1 VKIINQKIIEMNKF
15 NNNLLSKIIAL
26 KRYILI
32 MKFTLLF
39 LFLSLFQ
46 LSANYSQKSMLRFS
60 MQDATIKEVLAEIE
74 QQSNYTFL
82 FDNTKIDVL
91 HKVDVDFENSDIE
104 EVLNELFYNTEINY
118 KIVKNQILL
127 DNKFQNQEFQ
137 PIKVTGI
144 VMDEDANEPLPG
156 VNIYIKGTTI
166 GTITDASGNYEIE
179 VPNENATLVFKYI
192 GYKTQE
198 IPVAGNAEINVS
210 LVFEAEYLDEIVVI
224 GYGVVKKIDLTGALA
239 TLKEEDFNRGLGST
253 PEQMIQ
259 GKVAGVRIIS
269 NNGEPGAG
277 SNIQIRGMSS
287 ISTGQQP
294 LFVVDGIPLDIQ
306 STVPNSMISGGW
318 AAGAATSPLNFI
330 NPDDIESIDI
340 LKDAS
345 ATAIYGS
352 RGANGVI
359 IITTKKGATGEA
371 NINYSAYYSIS
382 KIPHTIDV
390 LTADEFID
398 ARVEV
403 LNLSEDDVNHYGYS
417 TNWQDEIFR
426 TAYSHNHNLSISGGT
441 DKSSFHASFNY
452 LDQEGIINKSDHNRI
467 TGRINVSQKALNDRF
482 NVDAKIT
489 ASQVKENRLPIGETT
504 TADGDL
510 IIQAIQANPTMPVY
524 DTVTGE
530 PYQVPGIINPVA
542 LLDYIDDETKTNKI
556 LASISPSLEIINGL
570 TYKLNLGLEHSA
582 SVRRNDQYS
591 AYIIPTNGATG
602 AIAEKDITNYIVEN
616 TLSYSRKIGNNHNI
630 NLLAGHSY
638 QYFFTEGQGIYAS
651 EVQSDD
657 LIRPT
662 YNIETSPSADKE
674 VWAYAL
680 KNEMQSFFGR
690 INYDLMEKY
699 LFTAT
704 IRRDGS
710 SKFGENNKYGDFPSF
725 AFAWRLSQEDFIRN
739 LNIFDNLKL
748 RIGWGKTGN
757 QEIGSKHSL
766 FALSATIDS
775 RAYLNGGLGNPIT
788 NGIVL
793 TKTPNP
799 DIAWET
805 TVSTNTGID
814 FGLFHGKLYGSVDY
828 FHKKTMDM
836 LLDIPA
842 KQPAPTERQLV
853 NVDKGYVLNKG
864 IELELHSVILS
875 GEELFW
881 EVTGTFTKINNIVED
896 LPVTLIQTGR
906 GSGQGMSSKTVQ
918 VITSGEPM
926 NTFYGYKFLGFDSTG
941 MGIYQEGGSGS
952 DTLVFLGS
960 PHPDFIWGLSSS
972 FTYKNFDFS
981 LFFEGVQGNLIY
993 NNTANSIG
1001 IMGNLRQSKNTFPE
1015 TVNSGENPRNPIRFS
1030 NRFIEDGSYLR
1041 LSNVTL
1047 GYSVPFGKFT
1057 LIDNLRFYVTA
1068 SNLFV
1073 ITDYSGYDPDINTD
1087 ASVNGVNSIGIDNS
1101 CYPKPRT
1108 FLFGMSI
1115 TF

>member
-1 VKIINQKIIEMNKF
+1 
-15 NNNLLSKIIAL
+15 
-26 KRYILI
+26 
-32 MKFTLLF
+32 
-39 LFLSLFQ
+39 
-46 LSANYSQKSMLRFS
+46 
-60 MQDATIKEVLAEIE
+60 KE
-74 QQSNYTFL
+74 
-82 FDNTKIDVL
+82 D
-91 HKVDVDFENSDIE
+91 
-104 EVLNELFYNTEINY
+104 
-118 KIVKNQILL
+118 
-127 DNKFQNQEFQ
+127 
-137 PIKVTGI
+137 
-144 VMDEDANEPLPG
+144 
-156 VNIYIKGTTI
+156 
-166 GTITDASGNYEIE
+166 
-179 VPNENATLVFKYI
+179 
-192 GYKTQE
+192 
-198 IPVAGNAEINVS
+198 
-210 LVFEAEYLDEIVVI
+210 
-224 GYGVVKKIDLTGALA
+224 
-239 TLKEEDFNRGLGST
+239 DFNRGLAST

-259 GKVAGVRIIS
+259 GKVAGVKITS
-269 NNGEPGAG
+269 NNGEPGSG

-287 ISTGQQP
+287 VSTGQQP

-306 STVPNSMISGGW
+306 STVPDAMISGGW
-318 AAGAATSPLNFI
+318 ASGAATSPLNFI

-359 IITTKKGATGEA
+359 IITTKKGGTEEA
-371 NINYSAYYSIS
+371 NIKYSTYYSIS
-382 KIPHTIDV
+382 RIPHTIDV
-390 LTADEFID
+390 LTADEFVD
-398 ARVEV
+398 ARVAYLDNV
-403 LNLSEDDVNHYGYS
+403 DEDDQSHYGFS

-426 TAYSHNHNLSISGGT
+426 TAYSKNHNLSISGGT
-441 DKSSFHASFNY
+441 EKSSYHASFNY
-452 LDQEGIINKSDHNRI
+452 LDQQGIIRKSDQNRM
-467 TGRINVSQKALNDRF
+467 TGRINVSQKALDDRF
-482 NVDAKIT
+482 NVDARIT
-489 ASQVKENRLPIGETT
+489 ASQVKGNRLPIGETT

-510 IIQAIQANPTMPVY
+510 LIQAIQANPTMPVY
-524 DTVTGE
+524 DTATGE
-530 PYQVPGIINPVA
+530 LFQVRRIINPVA
-542 LLDYIDDETKTNKI
+542 LLEYNDDETKTNKI

-591 AYIIPTNGATG
+591 AYTYPQVG
-602 AIAEKDITNYIVEN
+602 AIGALAQKDITNYIIEN
-616 TLSYSRKIGNNHNI
+616 TISYSTGIGEMHNI

-638 QYFFTEGQGIYAS
+638 QYFFTEGQGIYAR

-657 LIRPT
+657 LLRPT
-662 YNIETSPSADKE
+662 YNIETSPDE
-674 VWAYAL
+674 DIWAYAL

-690 INYDLMEKY
+690 INYNLMEKY

-704 IRRDGS
+704 FRRDGS

-725 AFAWRLSQEDFIRN
+725 AFAWRASQEEFIKN
-739 LNIFDNLKL
+739 LGIFDHLKL
-748 RIGWGKTGN
+748 RLGWGKTGN

-766 FALSATIDS
+766 FALSATNDA
-775 RAYLNGGLGNPIT
+775 RAYLNGGQGAPVT

-805 TVSTNTGID
+805 TVSTNVGID
-814 FGLFHGKLYGSVDY
+814 FGLFRGKLYGSVDY

-853 NVDKGYVLNKG
+853 NVTQGYVLNKG
-864 IELELHSVILS
+864 LELELSSVVLS
-875 GEELFW
+875 RESLFW
-881 EVTGTFTKINNIVED
+881 EVSGTFTKINNVVED
-896 LPVTLIQTGR
+896 LPVSLIQTGR
-906 GSGQGMSSKTVQ
+906 GSGQGMTGVTVQ
-918 VITSGEPM
+918 VITSKEPM
-926 NTFYGYKFLGFDSTG
+926 NTFYGYNFLGFDTAG
-941 MGIYQEGGSGS
+941 MAEYQQGGSGT

-960 PHPDFIWGLSSS
+960 PHPDFIWGLSSTI
-972 FTYKNFDFS
+972 TYKNFDFNF
-981 LFFEGVQGNLIY
+981 FFEGVQGNLIY

-1015 TVNSGENPRNPIRFS
+1015 TVNLGENPRNSLRFS

-1047 GYSVPFGKFT
+1047 GYNLAFRKLT
-1057 LIDNLRFYVTA
+1057 LVDNLRLYVSAT
-1068 SNLFV
+1068 NLFV

-1087 ASVNGVNSIGIDNS
+1087 ASINGVNSIGIDNS

>member
-1 VKIINQKIIEMNKF
+1 
-15 NNNLLSKIIAL
+15 
-26 KRYILI
+26 
-32 MKFTLLF
+32 MKFTFLF

-60 MQDATIKEVLAEIE
+60 MQDATIKEVLSEIE
-74 QQSNYTFL
+74 QQSDYTFL

-137 PIKVTGI
+137 PIKVTGV
-144 VMDEDANEPLPG
+144 VMDEEANEPLPG

-198 IPVAGNAEINVS
+198 IPVAGNEEINVN
-210 LVFEAEYLDEIVVI
+210 LIFEAEYLDEIVVI
-224 GYGVVKKIDLTGALA
+224 GYGIVKKIDLTGSLA
-239 TLKEEDFNRGLGST
+239 TLKEEDFNRGLVST
-253 PEQMIQ
+253 PEQMLQ
-259 GKVAGVRIIS
+259 GKVAGVKITS

-306 STVPNSMISGGW
+306 STVPDAMISGGW
-318 AAGAATSPLNFI
+318 AMGAATSPLNFI

-359 IITTKKGATGEA
+359 IITTKKGGTGA
-371 NINYSAYYSIS
+371 PQIKFSTYYSIS
-382 KIPHTIDV
+382 KIPHIIDV
-390 LTADEFID
+390 LTAEEFVD
-398 ARVEV
+398 ARVKYLDGV
-403 LNLSEDDVNHYGYS
+403 TVDDENHYGFS
-417 TNWQDEIFR
+417 TNWQDQIFR
-426 TAYSHNHNLSISGGT
+426 TAYSHNHNLSVSGGSE
-441 DKSSFHASFNY
+441 KSSYHASFNY
-452 LDQEGIINKSDHNRI
+452 LDQQGIIRHSNLDRM
-467 TGRINVSQKALNDRF
+467 TGRINISQKALNDRF
-482 NVDAKIT
+482 NIDAKIT

-510 IIQAIQANPTMPVY
+510 LIQAIQANPTMPVY
-524 DTVTGE
+524 DTATGE
-530 PYQVPGIINPVA
+530 LFQVPRIINPVA
-542 LLDYIDDETKTNKI
+542 LLEYNSDETKTNKI
-556 LASISPSLEIINGL
+556 LASISPSLEIIKGL
-570 TYKLNLGLEHSA
+570 TYKLNLGLDRSFSE
-582 SVRRNDQYS
+582 RRNDQYS
-591 AYIIPTNGATG
+591 AYTYPDVGAIG
-602 AIAEKDITNYIVEN
+602 AIAEKNITNYVVEN
-616 TLSYSRKIGNNHNI
+616 TLSYTTKIGDNHNI

-638 QYFFTEGQGIYAS
+638 QYFYTSGQGIYAR

-657 LIRPT
+657 LLRPT
-662 YNIETSPSADKE
+662 YNIETSPDKD

-680 KNEMQSFFGR
+680 KNEMQSYFGR
-690 INYDLMEKY
+690 INYNLMDKY
-699 LFTAT
+699 LVTAT

-725 AFAWRLSQEDFIRN
+725 AVAWRLSQEDFIRN
-739 LNIFDNLKL
+739 LNVFDNLKL
-748 RIGWGKTGN
+748 RVGWGKTGN

-766 FALSATIDS
+766 FALSATNDS
-775 RAYLNGGLGNPIT
+775 RAYLNGGEGTQLT
-788 NGIVL
+788 YGIVL
-793 TKTPNP
+793 TKTPSP

-805 TVSTNTGID
+805 TVSTNVGVD
-814 FGLFHGKLYGSVDY
+814 FGFFRGKLYGSVDY

-836 LLDIPA
+836 LLDVPA
-842 KQPAPTERQLV
+842 KQPAPTERQLI
-853 NVDKGYVLNKG
+853 NVDQGYVLNKG
-864 IELELHSVILS
+864 LEIELNSVVLARKNFMWELNGSFTRITNVV
-875 GEELFW
+875 EELP
-881 EVTGTFTKINNIVED
+881 I
-896 LPVTLIQTGR
+896 TLIQTGR
-906 GSGQGMSSKTVQ
+906 GSGQGMSSVTVQ
-918 VITSGEPM
+918 VITNGEPM
-926 NTFYGYKFLGFDSTG
+926 NTFYGYKFQGFDSLG
-941 MGIYQEGGSGS
+941 MSIYEEGASGR

-960 PHPDFIWGLSSS
+960 PQPDFIWGLSSNFS
-972 FTYKNFDFS
+972 YKNFDFS
-981 LFFEGVQGNLIY
+981 FFFEGVQGNLIY

-1001 IMGNLRQSKNTFPE
+1001 VMGNLRQSKNTFPE
-1015 TVNSGENPRNPIRFS
+1015 TVASGENPRDAIRFS
-1030 NRFIEDGSYLR
+1030 DRFIEDGSYIR
-1041 LSNVTL
+1041 LSNLTL
-1047 GYSVPFGKFT
+1047 GYNFKFPNIT
-1057 LIDNLRFYVTA
+1057 QIDNLRLYFTG

-1087 ASVNGVNSIGIDNS
+1087 ASVDGVNSFGIDNS
-1101 CYPKPRT
+1101 CYPKART

>member
-1 VKIINQKIIEMNKF
+1 MNKF
-15 NNNLLSKIIAL
+15 INYLLRKVL
-26 KRYILI
+26 TLNRYFLI
-32 MKFTLLF
+32 MKFIL
-39 LFLSLFQ
+39 LFLSLSLIK
-46 LSANYSQKSMLRFS
+46 LSANYSQKMELKVSME
-60 MQDATIKEVLAEIE
+60 DATIKDVLAEIE
-74 QQSNYTFL
+74 KQSEFTFL
-82 FDNTKIDVL
+82 FDNTKINVL
-91 HKVDVDFENSDIE
+91 RKVSVDFDKSNIE

-137 PIKVTGI
+137 PIKVTGH
-144 VMDEDANEPLPG
+144 VKSEDEDEPLPG

-166 GTITDASGNYEIE
+166 GTITDASGKYEIE
-179 VPNENATLVFKYI
+179 VPNENAVLVFKYV

-198 IPVAGNAEINVS
+198 ITVAGNAEINVT

-239 TLKEEDFNRGLGST
+239 TLKEDDFNRGLVST

-259 GKVAGVRIIS
+259 GKVAGVKITS
-269 NNGEPGAG
+269 NSGEPGAG
-277 SNIQIRGMSS
+277 ANIQIRGMSS

-306 STVPNSMISGGW
+306 STVPSSMISGGW

-359 IITTKKGATGEA
+359 IITTKKGASGATD
-371 NINYSAYYSIS
+371 IKYSTYYSIS
-382 KIPHTIDV
+382 NIPRTIDV
-390 LTADEFID
+390 LTADEFVA
-398 ARVEV
+398 ARVA
-403 LNLSEDDVNHYGYS
+403 NLTGVTEDDESHYGFS

-441 DKSSFHASFNY
+441 EKSSYHASFNY
-452 LDQEGIINKSDHNRI
+452 LDQEGIIRKSDLNRM
-467 TGRINVSQKALNDRF
+467 TGRINVFQSALDGRF
-482 NVDAKIT
+482 KIDAKIT
-489 ASQVKENRLPIGETT
+489 ASQIKENRLPIGETT

-510 IIQAIQANPTMPVY
+510 LIQSIQANPTMPVY
-524 DTVTGE
+524 DTATGE
-530 PYQVPGIINPVA
+530 LFQIRRIINPVA
-542 LLDYIDDETKTNKI
+542 LLENNDDETKTNKI
-556 LASISPSLEIINGL
+556 LASISPSLEIIRGL
-570 TYKLNLGLEHSA
+570 TYKLNLGLDRSA

-591 AYIIPTNGATG
+591 AYLYPEIGAIG
-602 AIAEKDITNYIVEN
+602 AIAQKDITNYIVEN
-616 TLSYSRKIGNNHNI
+616 TLSYSADLGDMHSIG
-630 NLLAGHSY
+630 LLAGHSY
-638 QYFFTEGQGIYAS
+638 QYFFTEGQGIYAR

-657 LIRPT
+657 LLRPT
-662 YNIETSPSADKE
+662 YNIETSPDRD

-690 INYDLMEKY
+690 INYNLMEKY

-725 AFAWRLSQEDFIRN
+725 AFAWRASQEDFIRN
-739 LNIFDNLKL
+739 LNIFDHLKFRL
-748 RIGWGKTGN
+748 GWGKTGN

-766 FALSATIDS
+766 FALAATNDA
-775 RAYLNGGLGNPIT
+775 RAYLNGGDAPLT
-788 NGIVL
+788 YGIVL

-805 TVSTNTGID
+805 TVSTNVGID
-814 FGLFHGKLYGSVDY
+814 FGILRGKLYGSVDY

-842 KQPAPTERQLV
+842 KQPAPTTRQLV
-853 NVDKGYVLNKG
+853 NVEQGYVLNKG
-864 IELELHSVILS
+864 IELELNSVILS
-875 GEELFW
+875 GKELFW
-881 EVTGTFTKINNIVED
+881 EVNGTFTKINNVVEE
-896 LPVTLIQTGR
+896 LPVSLIQTGR
-906 GSGQGMSSKTVQ
+906 GSGQGMSSVTVQ

-926 NTFYGYKFLGFDSTG
+926 NTFYGYNFLGFDSLG
-941 MGIYQEGGSGS
+941 MGDYQQGSSGN
-952 DTLVFLGS
+952 DTLVLLGS
-960 PHPDFIWGLSSS
+960 PHPDFIWGLSSNL
-972 FTYKNFDFS
+972 TYKNFDFS
-981 LFFEGVQGNLIY
+981 IFFEGVQGNLIY
-993 NNTANSIG
+993 NNTANSVG
-1001 IMGNLRQSKNTFPE
+1001 IMGNLRQSLNTFPE
-1015 TVNSGENPRNPIRFS
+1015 TAESGENPRNAIRFS
-1030 NRFIEDGSYLR
+1030 DRFLEDGSYIR

-1047 GYSVPFGKFT
+1047 GYNVPFGKFT

-1068 SNLFV
+1068 TNVFL

-1087 ASVNGVNSIGIDNS
+1087 ASVNGVNSMGIDNS
-1101 CYPKPRT
+1101 SYPKART

>member
-46 LSANYSQKSMLRFS
+46 LSANYSQKNMLRFS

-137 PIKVTGI
+137 PIKVTGVVI
-144 VMDEDANEPLPG
+144 DEDTNEPLPG

-166 GTITDASGNYEIE
+166 GTITDASGKYEIE
-179 VPNENATLVFKYI
+179 VPNENAILAFKYI
-192 GYKTQE
+192 GYQTQE
-198 IPVAGNAEINVS
+198 IPVAGNAEINVN
-210 LVFEAEYLDEIVVI
+210 LGFEAEYLDEIVVI
-224 GYGVVKKIDLTGALA
+224 GYGIVKKIDLTGSLA
-239 TLKEEDFNRGLGST
+239 TLKEEDFNRGLVST

-259 GKVAGVRIIS
+259 GKVAGVKITS

-294 LFVVDGIPLDIQ
+294 LFVVDGVPLDIQ
-306 STVPNSMISGGW
+306 STVPDAMISGGW
-318 AAGAATSPLNFI
+318 GMGAATSPLNFI

-359 IITTKKGATGEA
+359 IITTKKGGTGA
-371 NINYSAYYSIS
+371 PQIKFSSYFSIS
-382 KIPHTIDV
+382 EIRKTIDV
-390 LTADEFID
+390 LTADEFVN
-398 ARVEV
+398 ARVKYLDV
-403 LNLSEDDVNHYGYS
+403 DTDDVSHYGFS

-426 TAYSHNHNLSISGGT
+426 TAYSQNHNLSVSGGSE
-441 DKSSFHASFNY
+441 KSSYHASFNY
-452 LDQEGIINKSDHNRI
+452 LDQQGIIRHSDLNRM
-467 TGRINVSQKALNDRF
+467 TGRINISQKALNDRF
-482 NVDAKIT
+482 NIDAKIT
-489 ASQVKENRLPIGETT
+489 ASHVKENRLPIGEWT

-510 IIQAIQANPTMPVY
+510 LIQAIQANPTMPVY
-524 DTVTGE
+524 DTATGE
-530 PYQVPGIINPVA
+530 LYQVSGIINPVA
-542 LLDYIDDETKTNKI
+542 LLEYNSDETKTDKI
-556 LASISPSLEIINGL
+556 LASISPSLEIIKGL
-570 TYKLNLGLEHSA
+570 TYKLNLGLDRSFSE
-582 SVRRNDQYS
+582 RRNDQYS
-591 AYIIPTNGATG
+591 AYTYPQAGATG
-602 AIAEKDITNYIVEN
+602 AIAEKNITNYVVEN
-616 TLSYSRKIGNNHNI
+616 TLSYVTKIGNNHNI
-630 NLLAGHSY
+630 SLLAGHSY
-638 QYFFTEGQGIYAS
+638 QYFFTTGQGIYAS
-651 EVQSDD
+651 YVQSDD
-657 LIRPT
+657 LLRPT
-662 YNIETSPSADKE
+662 YNIETGQDKD

-680 KNEMQSFFGR
+680 KNEMQSYFGR
-690 INYDLMEKY
+690 INYNLMDKY

-725 AFAWRLSQEDFIRN
+725 AAAWRLSQEDFIRN
-739 LNIFDNLKL
+739 LNVFDNLKL
-748 RIGWGKTGN
+748 RVGWGKTGN

-766 FALSATIDS
+766 FALSATADA
-775 RAYLNGGLGNPIT
+775 RAYLNGGESAPLT
-788 NGIVL
+788 YGIVL
-793 TKTPNP
+793 SKTPNP

-805 TVSTNTGID
+805 TVSTNVGLD
-814 FGLFHGKLYGSVDY
+814 FGFLRGKLYGSVDY

-836 LLDIPA
+836 LLDVPA

-853 NVDKGYVLNKG
+853 NVEQGDVLNKG
-864 IELELHSVILS
+864 IEIELSSVVLARKDF
-875 GEELFW
+875 LW
-881 EVTGTFTKINNIVED
+881 EVNGSFTRITNVVED
-896 LPVTLIQTGR
+896 LPVTLILTGR
-906 GSGQGMSSKTVQ
+906 GSGQGMSNVTVQ
-918 VITSGEPM
+918 GITSDKPM
-926 NTFYGYKFLGFDSTG
+926 NTFYGYKFLGFDSLG
-941 MGIYQEGGSGS
+941 MGIYQKKSNGRS
-952 DTLVFLGS
+952 DTMLFLGS
-960 PHPDFIWGLSSS
+960 PHPDFIWGLSSNFS
-972 FTYKNFDFS
+972 YKNFDFS
-981 LFFEGVQGNLIY
+981 FFFEGVQGNLIY

-1001 IMGNLRQSKNTFPE
+1001 VMGNLRQSKNTFPK
-1015 TVNSGENPRNPIRFS
+1015 TVESGENPRNAIRFS
-1030 NRFIEDGSYLR
+1030 DRFLEDGSYIR
-1041 LSNVTL
+1041 LSNLTL
-1047 GYSVPFGKFT
+1047 GYNFKFPQIT
-1057 LIDNLRFYVTA
+1057 YIDNLRLYVTG

-1087 ASVNGVNSIGIDNS
+1087 ASVNGVNSFGIDNS
-1101 CYPKPRT
+1101 CYPKART
-1108 FLFGMSI
+1108 FLFGMNF

>member
-15 NNNLLSKIIAL
+15 NNNLLSKVIAL

-46 LSANYSQKSMLRFS
+46 LSANYSQKNMLRFS
-60 MQDATIKEVLAEIE
+60 MQDATIKEVLSEIE

-137 PIKVTGI
+137 PIKVTGVVI
-144 VMDEDANEPLPG
+144 DEDVNEPLPG

-166 GTITDASGNYEIE
+166 GTITDASGKYEIE
-179 VPNENATLVFKYI
+179 VPNENAILVFKYI
-192 GYKTQE
+192 GYQTQE
-198 IPVAGNAEINVS
+198 IPVAGNAEINVN

-224 GYGVVKKIDLTGALA
+224 GYGIVKKIDLTGSLA
-239 TLKEEDFNRGLGST
+239 TLKEEDFNRGLVST
-253 PEQMIQ
+253 PEQMLQ
-259 GKVAGVRIIS
+259 GKVAGVKITS

-294 LFVVDGIPLDIQ
+294 LFVVDGVPLDIQ
-306 STVPNSMISGGW
+306 STVPDAMISGGW
-318 AAGAATSPLNFI
+318 AMGAATSPLNFI

-359 IITTKKGATGEA
+359 IITTKKGGTGA
-371 NINYSAYYSIS
+371 PKIKFSSYYSIS

-390 LTADEFID
+390 LTADEFVD
-398 ARVEV
+398 ARVKYLDV
-403 LNLSEDDVNHYGYS
+403 DVDDDSHYGFS

-426 TAYSHNHNLSISGGT
+426 TAYSQNHNLSVSGGT
-441 DKSSFHASFNY
+441 EKSSYHASFNY
-452 LDQEGIINKSDHNRI
+452 LDQQGIIRHSDLDRM
-467 TGRINVSQKALNDRF
+467 TGRINISQKALNDRF
-482 NVDAKIT
+482 NIDAKIT

-510 IIQAIQANPTMPVY
+510 LIQAIQANPTMPVY
-524 DTVTGE
+524 DTATGE
-530 PYQVPGIINPVA
+530 LFQVSGIINPVA
-542 LLDYIDDETKTNKI
+542 LLEYNSDETKTNRI
-556 LASISPSLEIINGL
+556 LASISPSLEIVKGL
-570 TYKLNLGLEHSA
+570 TYKLNMGLDRSFSE
-582 SVRRNDQYS
+582 RRNDQYS
-591 AYIIPTNGATG
+591 AYTYPQVG
-602 AIAEKDITNYIVEN
+602 AIGALAEKNMTNYVVEN
-616 TLSYSRKIGNNHNI
+616 TLSYSTKIGNNHNI

-638 QYFFTEGQGIYAS
+638 QYFFTTGQGIYAR

-657 LIRPT
+657 LLRPT
-662 YNIETSPSADKE
+662 YNIETSPDKD

-680 KNEMQSFFGR
+680 KNEMQSYFGR
-690 INYDLMEKY
+690 INYNLMDKY

-725 AFAWRLSQEDFIRN
+725 AAAWRLSQEDFIRN
-739 LNIFDNLKL
+739 LNVFDNLKL
-748 RIGWGKTGN
+748 RVGWGKTGN

-766 FALSATIDS
+766 FALSAENDA
-775 RAYLNGGLGNPIT
+775 RAYLNGGGSQPLT
-788 NGIVL
+788 YGIVL

-799 DIAWET
+799 DIAWEN
-805 TVSTNTGID
+805 TVSTNVGVD
-814 FGLFHGKLYGSVDY
+814 FGFLRGKLYGSVDY

-836 LLDIPA
+836 LLDVPA

-853 NVDKGYVLNKG
+853 NVEQGDVLNKG
-864 IELELHSVILS
+864 IEIELNSVVLAKKDF
-875 GEELFW
+875 LW
-881 EVTGTFTKINNIVED
+881 EVNGSFTRIVNVVED

-906 GSGQGMSSKTVQ
+906 GSGQGMSSVTVQ
-918 VITSGEPM
+918 VITSDEPM
-926 NTFYGYKFLGFDSTG
+926 NTFYGYKFLGFDSLG
-941 MGIYQEGGSGS
+941 MAQYEKKSNGLG
-952 DTLVFLGS
+952 DTLLFLGS
-960 PHPDFIWGLSSS
+960 PHPDFVWGLSSN
-972 FTYKNFDFS
+972 FRYKNFDFS
-981 LFFEGVQGNLIY
+981 FFFEGVQGNLIY

-1001 IMGNLRQSKNTFPE
+1001 VMGNLRQSKNTFPE
-1015 TVNSGENPRNPIRFS
+1015 TVELGENPRNSIRFS
-1030 NRFIEDGSYLR
+1030 DRFIEDGSYIR
-1041 LSNVTL
+1041 LSNLTL
-1047 GYSVPFGKFT
+1047 GYNLPFPKIT
-1057 LIDNLRFYVTA
+1057 QIDNLRLYVTGT
-1068 SNLFV
+1068 NLFV

-1087 ASVNGVNSIGIDNS
+1087 ASVDGVNSFGIDNS
-1101 CYPKPRT
+1101 CYPKART
-1108 FLFGMSI
+1108 FLFGMSL